1 LLALL
6 FQLMGDK
13 QTVDAALTLAQELLA
28 VGLDI
33 FPLSCVHA
41 LPELL
46 AGLSPRGLSL
56 VGRALAVLLAKSAE
70 QSMDG
75 IPAPECVAPDLCA
88 SCANN
93 QLLLAMPCLL
103 PRIVALLRLRAPPPG
118 LWGHMLAQ
126 LPNTQGL
133 VPQWP
138 DESEHGWEA
147 LGEAPAPHMVVLLSP
162 EQVPPALRELV
173 TSNPAVI
180 FPGLNAAPTMNLNTG
195 QVQGSLHLAALQT
208 ALWSTLQ
215 ADLLYVL
222 WALMGGKTKQEAQK
236 RLVGLGLLEVLQSMF
251 DRLDWRPPAVPH
263 HGHHGAGCSCSPQ
276 SCLQM
281 QLLRTLQALCEKE
294 SDQISYHRLL
304 LHPMMHPPKAASS
317 KEAEGPVPQTSAAV
331 PATDG
336 VTSSTG
342 AASSSENEAAS
353 SSVGELDAEV
363 DEPNMDQHVPLGE
376 PTPEEAPKD
385 GLLYRILKLLLQQ
398 PPTSVYLL
406 GLASCV
412 HKWVQASTV
421 AEQQLVA
428 RFPGFIEFVLQQLL
442 CEETPPEPQLQVFFD
457 LLAELLKFNPPLLLS
472 VQSQLSGGPLGE
484 ARARLFIERLD
495 SHVVDASIF
504 VQCVALTLDA
514 HSSPQRGRRALLALG
529 LLPAEATAD
538 SDPASSSGEVCHEA
552 AEAAIARP
560 EVGSVAAST
569 EASDDD
575 TGVLEASATGVFAAH
590 IREHRAK
597 LTVQLMG
604 AVRVSEV
611 SVETMCV
618 INAAIVFFLIAECHG
633 ERDQLMQQVLQTAEE
648 GGSSPGVLDNFL
660 KLLAFWGDVYHS
672 HSCERR
678 FLEFSSGIPFE
689 RWLNVVDLLK
699 TDLQRSIEPS

>member
-1 LLALL
+1 VLAELAISDVHQAEVLASQRPLLALL
-6 FQLMGDK
+6 FQLMGEK
-13 QTVDAALTLAQELLA
+13 HTVDAALTLAQELLA

-33 FPLSCVHA
+33 FPLSYVHA

-46 AGLSPRGLSL
+46 ASLSPRGLSL

-70 QSMDG
+70 QTMDG

-93 QLLLAMPCLL
+93 QLLLSMPCLL

-133 VPQWP
+133 VHQWQ
-138 DESEHGWEA
+138 DENEHGWDH
-147 LGEAPAPHMVVLLSP
+147 LGEAPAPHMVVVLSP
-162 EQVPPALRELV
+162 DQVPPALRELV

-180 FPGLNAAPTMNLNTG
+180 FPGLNATPPVNMNTG

-236 RLVGLGLLEVLQSMF
+236 KLVQLGLLDVLQAMF
-251 DRLDWRPPAVPH
+251 DRLDWQPPPVPH
-263 HGHHGAGCSCSPQ
+263 HGQHGAGCSCSPQ

-294 SDQISYHRLL
+294 SDQVSYHRLL
-304 LHPMMHPPKAASS
+304 LQPASQA
-317 KEAEGPVPQTSAAV
+317 EAVS
-331 PATDG
+331 
-336 VTSSTG
+336 G
-342 AASSSENEAAS
+342 AASAVVTASEGS
-353 SSVGELDAEV
+353 ELDGDSEEAPSGSVECTSPSSQS
-363 DEPNMDQHVPLGE
+363 EI
-376 PTPEEAPKD
+376 PTPQEAPKD
-385 GLLYRILKLLLQQ
+385 GLLYRILDLLLQQ
-398 PPTSVYLL
+398 PANSVYLL

-421 AEQQLVA
+421 AEQQLIA

-442 CEETPPEPQLQVFFD
+442 CETTPPEPQLQVFFD
-457 LLAELLKFNPPLLLS
+457 LLAELLKFNPPLLHA
-472 VQSQLSGGPLGE
+472 VQAELARGPAGPE
-484 ARARLFIERLD
+484 RARLFIERLD

-504 VQCVALTLDA
+504 VQCVALTLNA
-514 HSSPQRGRRALLALG
+514 ESSPRRGRRALLELG
-529 LLPAEATAD
+529 LILDEQPSSTHAEHCVAQTDFAAAPAAPLD
-538 SDPASSSGEVCHEA
+538 SVLAG
-552 AEAAIARP
+552 
-560 EVGSVAAST
+560 AASG
-569 EASDDD
+569 A
-575 TGVLEASATGVFAAH
+575 FAAH
-590 IREHRAK
+590 ISEHRAK
-597 LTVQLMG
+597 LTLQLMG

-618 INAAIVFFLIAECHG
+618 INAAIVFFLIADCHG
-633 ERDQLMQQVLQTAEE
+633 ERDELLQQVLQAAAESE
-648 GGSSPGVLDNFL
+648 SPGVLHNFL
-660 KLLAFWGDVYHS
+660 KLLAFWGDVYNS

-689 RWLNVVDLLK
+689 SWLNVVDLLK
-699 TDLQRSIEPS
+699 VDLQKRLK